1 MINMIKRFDM
11 FTTSIT
17 QIYKSLQRIKNR
29 EMTEFNLK
37 GCHTMCIFRLGQHPE
52 GMTLTALSAAC
63 EEDKAAMSRTV
74 AELTRD
80 GFVTADTAKKYRAPI
95 TLTERGR
102 LVAQRINEMI
112 AEAVAAGGNGLTPEE
127 RHNFYSSLELIS
139 ENLKNYLKEETD

>member
-1 MINMIKRFDM
+1 MLNRFDM

-37 GCHTMCIFRLGQHPE
+37 GTHTMCIFRLGQNPE

-74 AELTRD
+74 AELTGD
-80 GFVTADTAKKYRAPI
+80 GFVTVGSERKYRAPI
-95 TLTERGR
+95 TLTDKGR
-102 LVAQRINEMI
+102 LVAARVDEMV
-112 AEAVAAGGNGLTPEE
+112 AEAVAAGGSGLTGEE
-127 RHNFYSSLELIS
+127 RRVFYYALELIS
-139 ENLKNYLKEETD
+139 ENLKKYLKEDSD

>member
-1 MINMIKRFDM
+1 MLNRFDM

-37 GCHTMCIFRLGQHPE
+37 GTHTMCIFRLGRNPD

-80 GFVTADTAKKYRAPI
+80 GFVTVDSERKYRAPI
-95 TLTERGR
+95 TLTDKGR
-102 LVAQRINEMI
+102 LVAKRVDEMV
-112 AEAVAAGGNGLTPEE
+112 AEAVAAGGNGLTEEE
-127 RHNFYSSLELIS
+127 RRNFYYALELIS
-139 ENLKNYLKEETD
+139 ENLKKYLKEDSN

>member
-1 MINMIKRFDM
+1 MLNRFDM
-11 FTTSIT
+11 FTTSVT

-37 GCHTMCIFRLGQHPE
+37 GTHTMCIFRLGRNPE

-80 GFVTADTAKKYRAPI
+80 GYVTVGGAHKYRAPI
-95 TLTERGR
+95 TLTDKGR
-102 LVAQRINEMI
+102 LVAARVNEMV
-112 AEAVAAGGNGLTPEE
+112 AEAVAAGGGGLTEEE
-127 RHNFYSSLELIS
+127 RLNFYHALELIS
-139 ENLKNYLKEETD
+139 ENLKNYLKEDSH